1 MERRRY
7 TDDEIRRILD
17 TETGYG
23 NTDYWD
29 MLERSTSDPKLL
41 EEIRYRWQA
50 AYHAE
55 EHYAGIL

>member
-7 TDDEIRRILD
+7 TDDEIRHILD

-23 NTDYWD
+23 TTDYWD
-29 MLERSTSDPKLL
+29 MLERNTSDPKLL
-41 EEIRYRWQA
+41 EEIRYRWQS

-55 EHYAGIL
+55 EYASGIL

>member
-1 MERRRY
+1 MGTEKY
-7 TDDEIRRILD
+7 TDDEIRHILD

-29 MLERSTSDPKLL
+29 MLERSASDPKLL

-50 AYHAE
+50 AYHRDE
-55 EHYAGIL
+55 FNAGIL